1 MSSHCPADRGG
12 PLMLST
18 WFATSSNREPR
29 TSRRRFVPRLELL
42 ESRALPSTFTVLNLA
57 DSGIGSLRQ
66 AILDA
71 SANPGADAIGFAD
84 GLSGTIPLTTGQLSI
99 TDALTIDGPG
109 ADLLAVSGN
118 HQSRVFSISGGVTT
132 PTAGLPI
139 TGGRAGGDG
148 GAILNTGGTLALDG
162 VVLSDNQ
169 AVGAPGG
176 AGRGGAI
183 ANVSGAALTVT
194 DCLFT
199 QNQALG
205 GGQGFGGGILNL
217 ASRLTVS
224 RSAFIGNQAIGGAG
238 GGPARGGGIDT
249 SNSPDVRISDSTF
262 VGNQAIAGD
271 GSGGNGFGRGGGLF
285 NTTAIL
291 TIERCTFQGNLARGG
306 SNNNRGG
313 ALVAPGAGGGVMN
326 GDAGVLFLSGSTFT
340 GNQALGGSDN
350 TSTSG
355 NGLVGAALGGGLNNS
370 GVATVADSLFEDNE
384 ARGGGGNRGGGVS
397 FQFVG
402 TALGGAICT
411 VAGNTSGAPASL
423 SLVNVTL
430 RGNRAV
436 GGDGNA
442 AGTFVGAGVGG
453 GLASAGYNA
462 LVPLSGGSTTTLSD
476 STVEH
481 NEAVGGR
488 GGAALGGGVANL
500 LGGVVTVSGSTL
512 SHNRAQGGEG
522 GDGFGGG
529 LYNGAASTHP
539 SNAGAPT
546 GLTVEGSSITHNAAQ
561 GGAAGAGGSAGS
573 GAGGGLWNG
582 GTASALD
589 TEISHNLAL
598 GGDGADGGVGGDG
611 LGGSVF
617 NDAGSSLLLNG
628 CTVTANHANGGE
640 GGEGGSDGQGIG
652 GGVYNLG
659 SLDFDALTL
668 IFDNHASTS
677 DDDVFDP
684 FA

>member
-1 MSSHCPADRGG
+1 MRHAKH
-12 PLMLST
+12 LQ
-18 WFATSSNREPR
+18 NRSQPR
-29 TSRRRFVPRLELL
+29 PRRLRLEYL
-42 ESRALPSTFTVLNLA
+42 EDRTMPATFLVNTPLDELTPG
-57 DSGIGSLRQ
+57 DGSLSLRE
-66 AILDA
+66 ALTAAND
-71 SANPGADAIGFAD
+71 NPGPDEIDFAD
-84 GLSGTIPLTTGQLSI
+84 GLSGTIALTTGQLRI
-99 TDALTIDGPG
+99 TDDLTIAGPG
-109 ADLLAVSGN
+109 ADVLAVSGSN
-118 HQSRVFSISGGVTT
+118 QSRVFSISGGATVAI
-132 PTAGLPI
+132 AGLTI
-139 TGGRAGGDG
+139 TGGRAVGDG
-148 GAILNTGGTLALDG
+148 GGILNTGSALALDG

-183 ANVSGAALTVT
+183 ANVSGAALIVT

-199 QNQALG
+199 HNQALG

-238 GGPARGGGIDT
+238 GGPARGGAIDT
-249 SNSPDVRISDSTF
+249 SNAPDVRISDSTF
-262 VGNQAIAGD
+262 IGNQAIAGD
-271 GSGGNGFGRGGGLF
+271 GSGANGFGRGGGLF
-285 NTTAIL
+285 NTTGIL

-306 SNNNRGG
+306 SNNTRGG
-313 ALVAPGAGGGVMN
+313 ALVAPAAGGGVMN
-326 GDAGVLFLSGSTFT
+326 GDAGALFLSGSTFT
-340 GNQALGGSDN
+340 GNQALGGSGN
-350 TSTSG
+350 TSTGG
-355 NGLVGAALGGGLNNS
+355 NGNVGAALGGGLNNA
-370 GVATVADSLFEDNE
+370 GVAAVADSLFEDNE
-384 ARGGGGNRGGGVS
+384 ARGGGGNRGDGVS

-411 VAGNTSGAPASL
+411 VAGNSSGAPASL
-423 SLVNVTL
+423 TLGNVTL

-442 AGTFVGAGVGG
+442 AGTFVGAGIGG

-462 LVPLSGGSTTTLSD
+462 LVPLSGGSTTALSD

-481 NEAVGGR
+481 NQAVGGS

-512 SHNRAQGGEG
+512 SHNQAQGGEG

-539 SNAGAPT
+539 SNPGAPT
-546 GLTVEGSSITHNAAQ
+546 VLTIEGSSITHNAAQ

-582 GTASALD
+582 GTASVLD
-589 TEISHNLAL
+589 ADISHNLAL

-611 LGGSVF
+611 LGGGVF
-617 NDAGSSLLLNG
+617 NNAGSSLLLNG
-628 CTVTANHANGGE
+628 CTVTKNHANGGE
-640 GGEGGSDGQGIG
+640 GGEGGSDGEGIG

-659 SLDFDALTL
+659 RFEFDEFTL
-668 IFDNHASTS
+668 IFKNHASTS

-684 FA
+684 VA